1 MSFRIQFALCTLA
14 AIGIV
19 VLGLY
24 LGASRVLLQGF
35 TRLESEQ
42 MLGNLGRAEGAWER
56 ETVHLANTARDYAAW
71 DDTYAFMDDRNP
83 GYLKSNLS
91 DDMSKTL
98 NVNFF
103 AITDTTGK
111 IVTSRAFNLSWS
123 VPIPLPESIKAYLEQ
138 TASHRASG
146 IVVLPDEVLLIASS
160 PIVTSDYRGPVRGS
174 VVIGKFIDE
183 RVARGFGNL
192 VQLETGFYRLDDETL
207 PQNVLEARDEL
218 LAGSGSLSR
227 PLSETTVA
235 GYTLLPDLTGR
246 PALLLEVEA
255 PRVIYAQ
262 AQRSRRVLTALTFS
276 TGLAAGLLLLLL
288 LQGLLRRFAQLSAA
302 VGEIAKSGD
311 ASRRVALS
319 GRDELARVGQGIDS
333 MLASLSAAQ
342 AGVRESEARYARAV
356 SGVNDGL
363 WDWDCETNR
372 VYYSPRFA
380 AMLGYPET
388 AFEESSA
395 LFFDAVHPDDLSRV
409 QHQLGEHLA
418 GRTPQFESEF
428 RMSTGAAT
436 SPEQSPSPAD
446 YRWMLSRGVAVYNA
460 AGVAVSVTGSLTDI
474 SQRGI
479 FDPLTGLPNRLLL
492 VRRLTHIL
500 ARSADAA
507 DPPGETPAGETPDTA
522 VLFLDLNRFKVINDS
537 LGHYVGDL
545 LLAEVARRLQ
555 RTVRHGD
562 VVARLGGDEFVLL
575 LEHITEASM
584 TALLERIST
593 VLAEPYR
600 LDGNLVQMSASI
612 GVVRPAP
619 AHAVKQPAEQPSA
632 EDLLRDA
639 DIAMFEAKK
648 TQQPFSYFDKA
659 MRERAVAR
667 QKLEG
672 DLRQALTK
680 REFFLVYQPIVS
692 LAGDGATSYEALLRW
707 RQPERG
713 LVSPADFIP
722 LAEETGLIL
731 GIGRWVLEEVC
742 ERLRSSPDEQLRIA
756 VNLSPRQLGDPD
768 LARWLEAL
776 LARTGVRPEQL
787 KLEVTEGAVM
797 EHPDRMIGLLTQ
809 LRSLGLKLAMDD
821 FGTGYSS
828 LSYVH
833 DLPIDTLKI
842 DRSFVSRITFDD
854 KSLEIVRTIMA
865 LAQRLG
871 LEVVAE
877 GVETETQ
884 VTLLAGLGCT
894 LMQGFYYAKPLPWEE
909 SVGLQRTT
917 YQQANFSP
925 LVN

>member
-1 MSFRIQFALCTLA
+1 MSFRIQFALCTLCA
-14 AIGIV
+14 VGIA

-56 ETVHLANTARDYAAW
+56 ETLHLANTARDYAAR
-71 DDTYAFMDDRNP
+71 DDTYTFMADRNP
-83 GYLKSNLS
+83 AYLKSNLS

-103 AITDTTGK
+103 AITDTSGK
-111 IVTSRAFNLSWS
+111 IVVSKAFNLSWS

-138 TASHRASG
+138 TAPNRASG

-183 RVARGFGNL
+183 RVARSFGNL
-192 VQLETGFYRLDDETL
+192 VQLETRFYRLDDETL
-207 PQNVLEARDEL
+207 PQHVLEARDEL
-218 LAGSGSLSR
+218 LTGGGSLSR
-227 PLSETTVA
+227 PLGEAAVA

-255 PRVIYAQ
+255 PRIIYAQ
-262 AQRSRRVLTALTFS
+262 AQRSRRVLTALTFA

-288 LQGLLRRFAQLSAA
+288 LQQGMLRRFAQLSAA

-388 AFEESSA
+388 ALEESSA
-395 LFFDAVHPDDLSRV
+395 FFFDAVHPDDLSRV

-428 RMSTGAAT
+428 RMATGTAT
-436 SPEQSPSPAD
+436 SPEQSLGQAD

-460 AGVAVSVTGSLTDI
+460 HGAAVSVTGSLTDI

-492 VRRLTHIL
+492 VRRLTHVL
-500 ARSADAA
+500 ARGADAA
-507 DPPGETPAGETPDTA
+507 KTSAGEAPDTA

-575 LEHITEASM
+575 LEHITQASM
-584 TALLERIST
+584 VALLGRIST
-593 VLAEPYR
+593 DLAEPYR

-612 GVVRPAP
+612 GVVRPALGRT
-619 AHAVKQPAEQPSA
+619 ANLAEQPSA

-648 TQQPFSYFDKA
+648 TQQPFLYFDKA
-659 MRERAVAR
+659 MRERAVTR

-672 DLRQALTK
+672 DLRQALAK

-692 LAGDGATSYEALLRW
+692 LTGDGATSYEALLRW
-707 RQPERG
+707 RHPERG

-742 ERLRSSPDEQLRIA
+742 KRLRSSPVEQLRIA

-768 LARWLEAL
+768 LAEWLEAL

-842 DRSFVSRITFDD
+842 DRSFVSRMTFDD

-865 LAQRLG
+865 LAGRLG

-877 GVETETQ
+877 GVETEPQ
-884 VTLLAGLGCT
+884 VALLAGLGCT

-909 SVGLQRTT
+909 SVGLHR
-917 YQQANFSP
+917 ANDGQTA
-925 LVN
+925 LNALAN